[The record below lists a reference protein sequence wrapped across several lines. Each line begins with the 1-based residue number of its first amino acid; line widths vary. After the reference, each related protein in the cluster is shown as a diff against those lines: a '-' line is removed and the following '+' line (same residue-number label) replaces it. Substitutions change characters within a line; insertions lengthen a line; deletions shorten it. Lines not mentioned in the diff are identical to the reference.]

1 MATKVCLVLTEETIE
16 GNLQL
21 AKEYEGYYDILEL
34 RVDLLFSNETFYV
47 RKFPSLVQ
55 APVILTCRRLIDGG
69 KFKDGE
75 GARLTVLAKALAF
88 LDNDYRKNF
97 AYVDF
102 ESDFPSSGLEEAAK
116 AFDIKII
123 RSLHTFK
130 PLSNIVKEMETIRK
144 TEDDIV
150 KLATVVPTLPDL
162 AALLLQSPKIKK
174 PYIVSGI
181 GKYGSLSRIFS
192 QRLGSEIVYTFPA
205 KYIKRNSLQA
215 SLIDPITLN
224 DLYGFKRVGDQPK
237 IYAVTGKDVQKSKS
251 PLIHNAA
258 FQKQNYSACYVSISA
273 DNFSDVFRF
282 AKKLNV
288 QGLSI
293 TAPFKKDAYEVADV
307 TETVPPELK
316 AINTLVNNNGEW
328 LGYNTDIIGFEKA
341 LLEFLGDKKITQQRV
356 AVLGAGGAAEAVCYV
371 LAKLFEQR
379 AKIKKLE
386 PTRRLAEK
394 IRRNYKPVCIFNRT
408 KTKAEKLAKRFG
420 FDFCTLANTNETIEK
435 LQEHSSLIIN
445 CIMDC
450 SNSPENISDDPI
462 YFYNFTGTEKVFDLI
477 YEPERTK
484 LLQRAKK
491 SGCKISNGYQ
501 MLELQAI
508 EQFKIFTRRNY
519 E

>member
-162 AALLLQSPKIKK
+162 AALLLQSPKVKK

-273 DNFSDVFRF
+273 DKR
-282 AKKLNV
+282 A
-288 QGLSI
+288 G
-293 TAPFKKDAYEVADV
+293 
-307 TETVPPELK
+307 
-316 AINTLVNNNGEW
+316 LVN
-328 LGYNTDIIGFEKA
+328 Y
-341 LLEFLGDKKITQQRV
+341 
-356 AVLGAGGAAEAVCYV
+356 
-371 LAKLFEQR
+371 
-379 AKIKKLE
+379 
-386 PTRRLAEK
+386 
-394 IRRNYKPVCIFNRT
+394 
-408 KTKAEKLAKRFG
+408 
-420 FDFCTLANTNETIEK
+420 CT
-435 LQEHSSLIIN
+435 
-445 CIMDC
+445 
-450 SNSPENISDDPI
+450 
-462 YFYNFTGTEKVFDLI
+462 V
-477 YEPERTK
+477 
-484 LLQRAKK
+484 
-491 SGCKISNGYQ
+491 
-501 MLELQAI
+501 
-508 EQFKIFTRRNY
+508 
-519 E
+519 

>member
-162 AALLLQSPKIKK
+162 AALLLQSPKVKK

-181 GKYGSLSRIFS
+181 GKYGS
-192 QRLGSEIVYTFPA
+192 
-205 KYIKRNSLQA
+205 
-215 SLIDPITLN
+215 
-224 DLYGFKRVGDQPK
+224 
-237 IYAVTGKDVQKSKS
+237 
-251 PLIHNAA
+251 
-258 FQKQNYSACYVSISA
+258 
-273 DNFSDVFRF
+273 
-282 AKKLNV
+282 
-288 QGLSI
+288 
-293 TAPFKKDAYEVADV
+293 
-307 TETVPPELK
+307 
-316 AINTLVNNNGEW
+316 
-328 LGYNTDIIGFEKA
+328 
-341 LLEFLGDKKITQQRV
+341 
-356 AVLGAGGAAEAVCYV
+356 
-371 LAKLFEQR
+371 
-379 AKIKKLE
+379 
-386 PTRRLAEK
+386 
-394 IRRNYKPVCIFNRT
+394 
-408 KTKAEKLAKRFG
+408 
-420 FDFCTLANTNETIEK
+420 
-435 LQEHSSLIIN
+435 
-445 CIMDC
+445 
-450 SNSPENISDDPI
+450 
-462 YFYNFTGTEKVFDLI
+462 
-477 YEPERTK
+477 
-484 LLQRAKK
+484 
-491 SGCKISNGYQ
+491 
-501 MLELQAI
+501 
-508 EQFKIFTRRNY
+508 
-519 E
+519 